1 MKKSWVFSLIALLA
15 PLVSAYYPP
24 STTLSTSMIDANT
37 VFMAFAFLFVFAGV
51 MWVFRKN
58 KSMGVLKT
66 MLSFGIALFLVWR
79 IWISQFN
86 FEQFV
91 NNIGFG
97 SIIWPILILGI
108 AALLIYIMIKG
119 KLQAI
124 FFILSGLSFLA
135 AIFFSVIGQ
144 WQYYAIAGAIFLI
157 LGLISKKNRRT
168 KKFLG
173 RLLIVLAIVSFILAA
188 LNLVNPILAFIILG
202 IIFLLIGIALLKKP
216 KINASSKNEKIYS
229 KNEEEI
235 KDDVKKVDDIIKQEK
250 KQPPQ
255 YQDRTR
261 LARLIG
267 IKNLQ
272 KQLADL
278 YASASQ
284 YQNEFDEGVKE
295 ATKLHGEAA
304 KLGWT
309 KTKKGREAYRK
320 WYRQYNRNGE
330 LEQNIIPKI
339 RKQIQEV
346 TNKIQHL
353 QDRI

>member
-1 MKKSWVFSLIALLA
+1 MKKSWVFSLIALLV
-15 PLVSAYYPP
+15 PLVSAYYTP

-97 SIIWPILILGI
+97 SFIWPILILGI

-135 AIFFSVIGQ
+135 AIFFSVIGK

-168 KKFLG
+168 KRFLG
-173 RLLIVLAIVSFILAA
+173 RLLIALAIVSFILAA
-188 LNLVNPILAFIILG
+188 LNLVNPIWAFIILG
-202 IIFLLIGIALLKKP
+202 IIFLLIGIALLKKQ
-216 KINASSKNEKIYS
+216 KDNIYS
-229 KNEEEI
+229 KNEEKV
-235 KDDVKKVDDIIKQEK
+235 KDDVKKVNDIIKQEK
-250 KQPPQ
+250 KQPAQ
-255 YQDRTR
+255 YQDRNR

-278 YASASQ
+278 YDSASQ
-284 YQNEFDEGVKE
+284 YQKELDEGFEEAKKLHAE
-295 ATKLHGEAA
+295 AT

-309 KTKKGREAYRK
+309 KTKKGKETYKK
-320 WYRQYNRNGE
+320 WYRQYSKNIN
-330 LEQNIIPKI
+330 LEKNIIPKI
-339 RKQIQEV
+339 TNQIKEL
-346 TNKIQHL
+346 TNKIERLEKHV
-353 QDRI
+353 